1 MEMTGEEKRKTGK
14 SKPRRRALVTGGA
27 GFIGSHLT
35 EKLLERGEEVWVLD
49 DLSTGRFDNIAHLED
64 NGRFHYQIDTVLDY
78 GVVCSLVDKVDVVF
92 HLAAAVGVEYVIDH
106 PLEALEINIV
116 GTENVLK
123 AANKDKKKVAVFS
136 TSEIYGKAN
145 SVPFKE
151 TDDRVLGS
159 TYITRWG
166 YSASKAVDEFLALA
180 YWREKKLPVLIVR
193 CFNTCGPRQTGR
205 YGMVVPRFIRQALLD
220 HPIEIYGDGKQSRC
234 FTHVMDVVDGVIALS
249 DNDKAVGEIFN
260 IGSEEEITIEEL
272 AKKIKAMTRS
282 KSAIEYVPYEKAY
295 EEGFEDMRRRVP
307 DLTKIKN
314 LIGYKN
320 SVTLHELLKLTIA
333 DFQK

>member
-1 MEMTGEEKRKTGK
+1 MSETGSIKKTRKDR
-14 SKPRRRALVTGGA
+14 PLRRSLVTGGA

-49 DLSTGRFDNIAHLED
+49 DLSTGRFENIAHLEQD
-64 NGRFHYQIDTVLDY
+64 GRFHYVIDTVLDDE
-78 GVVCSLVDKVDVVF
+78 VVCNLVDKVDTVF

-116 GTENVLK
+116 GTENILK
-123 AANKDKKKVAVFS
+123 AANKDKKKVVIFS

-159 TYITRWG
+159 TYISRWG

-180 YWREKKLPVLIVR
+180 YWREKKLPVVLLR
-193 CFNTCGPRQTGR
+193 FFNTCGPRQTGR

-234 FTHVMDVVDGVIALS
+234 FTHVLDVVNGVIALS
-249 DNDKAVGEIFN
+249 DHEKAVGEIFN
-260 IGSEEEITIEEL
+260 IGSEEEIAIEEL
-272 AKKIKAMTRS
+272 AKKIKAMTGS

-295 EEGFEDMRRRVP
+295 EDGFEDMRRRVP

-314 LIGYKN
+314 LIGYN
-320 SVTLHELLKLTIA
+320 HSVTLDDILRLTVA